1 MISDLVKH
9 AKRIPTWVLVSTDAP
24 DVKLVKKTSDVEELE
39 KSLDSLEYRYG
50 EVNVVES
57 KILEGG
63 GNIQTVFLIQPTRS
77 HVLSKQGCY
86 CPTLIA
92 LWGLRLAS
100 KYSLIIG
107 LQMVPN
113 KKGVSKQKMDVLAKF
128 QGFGLKDKQRT
139 FKS

>member
-1 MISDLVKH
+1 MVKTMISDLVKH
-9 AKRIPTWVLVSTDAP
+9 AKRIATWVLVSTDAP
-24 DVKLVKKTSDVEELE
+24 DVKLVKKTSDVEEME

-86 CPTLIA
+86 CQAKTWSPTVIA

-113 KKGVSKQKMDVLAKF
+113 KTSQESRILSRSLSVY
-128 QGFGLKDKQRT
+128 
-139 FKS
+139 